1 MVFLQADEAVLPGD
15 AASKLEDAA
24 EISVGFQRL
33 NPKKSKENDEDNDP
47 DWDPKPVEKII
58 SPKKT
63 YENQISGSTN
73 NGTRKRPNIDLVKPG
88 KIHQARPWIH
98 HGNAVC
104 DEKLTG
110 VTIPILQVKSY

>member
-1 MVFLQADEAVLPGD
+1 MWTWCNFKTLQADEAVLPGD
-15 AASKLEDAA
+15 AASKLEEAA

-33 NPKKSKENDEDNDP
+33 NPKKSKENDEENDP

-73 NGTRKRPNIDLVKPG
+73 NVARKRPSIKLEEPG
-88 KIHQARPWIH
+88 KMLTRYHLRIFQQLLH
-98 HGNAVC
+98 HMVR
-104 DEKLTG
+104 
-110 VTIPILQVKSY
+110 

>member
-1 MVFLQADEAVLPGD
+1 MQADEAVLPAD

-73 NGTRKRPNIDLVKPG
+73 NGARKRPNIDLEKPG
-88 KIHQARPWIH
+88 KIHQGLLDLSGRKGA
-98 HGNAVC
+98 
-104 DEKLTG
+104 
-110 VTIPILQVKSY
+110 QVDHQT

>member
-88 KIHQARPWIH
+88 KIH

-104 DEKLTG
+104 MR
-110 VTIPILQVKSY
+110 

>member
-1 MVFLQADEAVLPGD
+1 MVSTVQLLKYILHNFKTLQADEAVLPGD
-15 AASKLEDAA
+15 AASKLEEAA

-73 NGTRKRPNIDLVKPG
+73 NVARKRPNIKLEEPG
-88 KIHQARPWIH
+88 KDCFEMNVIS
-98 HGNAVC
+98 
-104 DEKLTG
+104 K
-110 VTIPILQVKSY
+110 